1 MRNTPTP
8 APDRHRPWLRVAVT
22 AMVALWPVTWAIVGL
37 EETPVGAA
45 NLHVMASHQKQAGA
59 SSGLTTGQKGVAVH
73 GHKEGPLAVAF
84 SVLGVIIVVV
94 IIVGLGA
101 LSTRR
106 RSRDGPGNA
115 RQEWLDR
122 WRRPFG

>member
-1 MRNTPTP
+1 MPARN
-8 APDRHRPWLRVAVT
+8 RRRPWLRATVL
-22 AMVALWPVTWAIVGL
+22 AMVALWPMVWAIVGL
-37 EETPVGAA
+37 ERMPAGAA
-45 NLHVMASHQKQAGA
+45 PLHAVAGHQREASA
-59 SSGLTTGQKGVAVH
+59 SPGLTTGQKGVAVH
-73 GHKEGPLAVAF
+73 GRKEGPLAVAF

-94 IIVGLGA
+94 FIVGLGA

-106 RSRDGPGNA
+106 RSRDGPRSA